1 MVDCMFDYVHKFL
14 FFFHIQLR
22 NNVQSDKSEDIICVF
37 LSRTKSSMGAEKN
50 LRKTEKKGQMY
61 DEEEKTDLMEVLGR
75 GFGGEGGLG

>member
-1 MVDCMFDYVHKFL
+1 
-14 FFFHIQLR
+14 
-22 NNVQSDKSEDIICVF
+22 
-37 LSRTKSSMGAEKN
+37 MGAEKN